1 MDNLTI
7 HGKIIYLKGGKSSTG
22 RYRTTCVIK
31 AKDFKRHKEQ
41 SYLVTFFN
49 DEAKEFLERCKK
61 SDFVRI
67 ECDLINRTYPKK
79 DYTLQI
85 IGNKF
90 SLTKW
95 SEPDKRFISLEYS
108 PN

>member
-49 DEAKEFLERCKK
+49 D
-61 SDFVRI
+61 
-67 ECDLINRTYPKK
+67 
-79 DYTLQI
+79 
-85 IGNKF
+85 
-90 SLTKW
+90 
-95 SEPDKRFISLEYS
+95 
-108 PN
+108 